1 MLPRFPS
8 IFDVAPTGAISRE
21 EARRN
26 YYFRNGDPEHV
37 FEAGQE
43 AIPEWRDYGEED
55 VLLERVQQNL
65 KPVASIVHPIERM
78 KGISLEDVHEAW
90 NMDFSIGI
98 NEWGVS
104 ILTITAQAGASL
116 HDLLMQR
123 DPEER
128 ELVAHLIRDKQS
140 KRLLKT
146 RQVRRY
152 LVPGGFDMS
161 SGLFPVNWLESALL
175 YGYPLDRA
183 GEEVDLDWS
192 FW

>member
-26 YYFRNGDPEHV
+26 YYFRNGDPEHL

-43 AIPEWRDYGEED
+43 AIPEWRNYDEVEM
-55 VLLERVQQNL
+55 LLERVGQNL
-65 KPVASIVHPIERM
+65 KPVAEIVAPIQE
-78 KGISLEDVHEAW
+78 LEGLRLEPLHEEG
-90 NMDFSIGI
+90 NMDFSIGL

-183 GEEVDLDWS
+183 GEEADLDWS

>member
-1 MLPRFPS
+1 MLPRLPS

-26 YYFRNGDPEHV
+26 YYFRCGDPEHV
-37 FEAGQE
+37 FEAGQV
-43 AIPEWRDYGEED
+43 AIPEWRNYSEVEM
-55 VLLERVQQNL
+55 LLERVAEEL
-65 KPVASIVHPIERM
+65 KPVAEIVAPIQAL
-78 KGISLEDVHEAW
+78 GPLSLKRFHEEG

-98 NEWGVS
+98 NEYGMS
-104 ILTITAQAGASL
+104 ILTITAQPDATL

-128 ELVAHLIRDKQS
+128 ELVAHLIRDEQS
-140 KRLLKT
+140 QRLLQT

-152 LVPGGFDMS
+152 IVPGGFDMLS
-161 SGLFPVNWLESALL
+161 ERFPVNWLESALL

-183 GEEVDLDWS
+183 GEEGELDWP